1 MEELKVKK
9 SLAFFGYKLKTMKR
23 RIFVITLMLCAM
35 SFFAADIKA
44 QTDAYFSNAQELRV
58 GNKNAGTQGFAFNSI
73 DTQQI
78 GFAFEKIEG
87 VDDAPIT
94 DGLLLMSVT
103 GMFYIL
109 TKRRK
114 ENK

>member
-1 MEELKVKK
+1 
-9 SLAFFGYKLKTMKR
+9 MKR
-23 RIFVITLMLCAM
+23 RIFVITLMLSVM

-58 GNKNAGTQGFAFNSI
+58 SNKNAGTQGFTFNSI

-87 VDDAPIT
+87 TDDTPLT
-94 DGLLLMSVT
+94 NGLLLMSAT
-103 GMFYIL
+103 AMFYTF